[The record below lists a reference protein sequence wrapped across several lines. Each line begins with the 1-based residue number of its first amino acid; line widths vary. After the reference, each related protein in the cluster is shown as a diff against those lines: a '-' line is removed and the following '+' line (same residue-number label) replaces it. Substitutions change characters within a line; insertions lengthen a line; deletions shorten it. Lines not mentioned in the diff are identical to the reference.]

1 MVISLLTQ
9 IQVLKYRSLNRLESY
24 LVPRELGKRSETS
37 PYLSCDSYCLKCDF
51 QVPRGISET
60 EFLTSLFKISS
71 QKSIF
76 IPGRFVGIASQYFE
90 RIRPSFET
98 IIVGDDDNTQSV
110 ESLERLAIYSKRVFS
125 VNLISQSDKIKS
137 IPLGIESPSYR
148 SGGRLRNFS
157 KSPSIDIENRPLNFL
172 IAWNNET
179 NISKRLLAL
188 KEFEKSK
195 STRIVRKRIPAQVV
209 HKLMRKTLF
218 VPCPAG
224 NGLDTHRI
232 WESLYL
238 GAIPLVLREDA
249 FCGVE
254 QWPILVI
261 DDWEDVTS
269 LSRLELE
276 NLYMQ
281 NVIPVKLITQKSLEI
296 LREISK

>member
-1 MVISLLTQ
+1 
-9 IQVLKYRSLNRLESY
+9 
-24 LVPRELGKRSETS
+24 
-37 PYLSCDSYCLKCDF
+37 
-51 QVPRGISET
+51 
-60 EFLTSLFKISS
+60 
-71 QKSIF
+71 
-76 IPGRFVGIASQYFE
+76 
-90 RIRPSFET
+90 
-98 IIVGDDDNTQSV
+98 
-110 ESLERLAIYSKRVFS
+110 
-125 VNLISQSDKIKS
+125 
-137 IPLGIESPSYR
+137 
-148 SGGRLRNFS
+148 
-157 KSPSIDIENRPLNFL
+157 
-172 IAWNNET
+172 
-179 NISKRLLAL
+179 
-188 KEFEKSK
+188 
-195 STRIVRKRIPAQVV
+195 
-209 HKLMRKTLF
+209 MRKTLF

-281 NVIPVKLITQKSLEI
+281 NVIPVELITQKSLEI